1 VLVNLLGIDAIKL
14 REEEWHM
21 PDIDGYVCLLYL
33 RIFELMYNDIRLSI
47 NHIKLKRIVLKQDKL
62 VSSAI

>member
-1 VLVNLLGIDAIKL
+1 
-14 REEEWHM
+14 M